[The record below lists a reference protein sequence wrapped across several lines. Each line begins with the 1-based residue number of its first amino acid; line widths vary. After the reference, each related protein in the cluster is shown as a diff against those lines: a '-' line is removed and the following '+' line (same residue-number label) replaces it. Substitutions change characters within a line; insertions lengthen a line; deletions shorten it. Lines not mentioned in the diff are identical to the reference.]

1 MVQEGRYKRFELGGT
16 IQKTTFEVHGLK
28 YRVIVDMFRRERAT
42 GGKTV
47 VQTPKTSTLSNRRKA
62 TGGRLIFPA
71 TVSKTP
77 VTTKPKTPTSASK
90 LKTHVNMNTRNST
103 LLKNMNR
110 DYLKSCYLNTY
121 TTLAY
126 VTGQTKMSDAVLAR
140 YMLSLETLLFKIN
153 GKLTGSNEKMLE
165 DLWNKTRNYETKNTF
180 SNDANIE
187 RVLTYYKNI
196 MGNGFVQQGNPRIT
210 QLSRN
215 LK

>member
-1 MVQEGRYKRFELGGT
+1 MVQEGRHKRFELGGT
-16 IQKTTFEVHGLK
+16 IQKTTFKVHGLK
-28 YRVIVDMFRRERAT
+28 YRVIVDMLRREQAT
-42 GGKTV
+42 GGKTI

-62 TGGRLIFPA
+62 TGGRLTFPA
-71 TVSKTP
+71 TMSKTP
-77 VTTKPKTPTSASK
+77 VSAKPKTPVSAK
-90 LKTHVNMNTRNST
+90 PKTPVNMNTRNST

-126 VTGQTKMSDAVLAR
+126 VTGQAKISDAVLAR

-153 GKLTGSNEKMLE
+153 GKLTGSTEKMLE

-196 MGNGFVQQGNPRIT
+196 MGNGFVQEGNPRIT

>member
-1 MVQEGRYKRFELGGT
+1 M
-16 IQKTTFEVHGLK
+16 
-28 YRVIVDMFRRERAT
+28 IVDMFRRERAT

-62 TGGRLIFPA
+62 TGGGLIFPA
-71 TVSKTP
+71 AVSKTP
-77 VTTKPKTPTSASK
+77 VTMKPKTPVSAKPKTPVSAKPKTPTSASK
-90 LKTHVNMNTRNST
+90 SKTPTSAKPKTPVNMNTRNST

-126 VTGQTKMSDAVLAR
+126 VTGQTKISDAVLAR

>member
-1 MVQEGRYKRFELGGT
+1 
-16 IQKTTFEVHGLK
+16 
-28 YRVIVDMFRRERAT
+28 MFRRERAT

-62 TGGRLIFPA
+62 TGGGLIFPA
-71 TVSKTP
+71 TMSKTP
-77 VTTKPKTPTSASK
+77 VSVKPKTPVSVKPKTPVSAK
-90 LKTHVNMNTRNST
+90 PKTPVSAKPKTPVNMNTRNST

-126 VTGQTKMSDAVLAR
+126 VTGQTKISDAVLAR

>member
-1 MVQEGRYKRFELGGT
+1 ML
-16 IQKTTFEVHGLK
+16 
-28 YRVIVDMFRRERAT
+28 RREQAT
-42 GGKTV
+42 GGKTI

-62 TGGRLIFPA
+62 TGGRLTFPA
-71 TVSKTP
+71 TMSKTP
-77 VTTKPKTPTSASK
+77 VSAKPKTP
-90 LKTHVNMNTRNST
+90 VNMNTRNST

-126 VTGQTKMSDAVLAR
+126 VTGQAKISDAVLAR

-153 GKLTGSNEKMLE
+153 GKLTGSTEKMLE

-196 MGNGFVQQGNPRIT
+196 MGNGFVQEGNPRIT

>member
-1 MVQEGRYKRFELGGT
+1 
-16 IQKTTFEVHGLK
+16 
-28 YRVIVDMFRRERAT
+28 MFRRERTT

-62 TGGRLIFPA
+62 TGGGLTFPA

-77 VTTKPKTPTSASK
+77 ASAKPKTPASAK
-90 LKTHVNMNTRNST
+90 PKTPASAKPKTPVNVNTRNST

-126 VTGQTKMSDAVLAR
+126 VTGQSNISDAVLAR

-196 MGNGFVQQGNPRIT
+196 MGNGFVQQGNPRII